1 MANEGQ
7 VTFDIRFH
15 AVTPG
20 MEQVKLII
28 NVEAQKSFTPG
39 YDIVTRAVY
48 YCARL
53 LSSQMGVEFTPK
65 SYDGIKK
72 VYSIWICFD
81 VPEYAENTITEYKI
95 QPNSLYGDFQ
105 GKVRYDLF
113 SAVMVCLGKKED
125 LSAGSS
131 LHRLL
136 EADLEL
142 GGTDQTFNLLMGRAL
157 QKEMGMEPQ
166 AALFM
171 PILEGIDGVE
181 KMSKSLGNY
190 IGIDEDARVMFQK
203 VMQIPDHRII
213 KYFELATDI
222 LPEELQ
228 KIKEQLADG
237 INPRDSKRLLA
248 RTITRLYHSEEE
260 TKEAERFFTEAFV
273 LRKVPQRPDTLQ
285 VVMDQGTLYDCL
297 RPLVQ
302 ARVIHSGNEFKRLLS
317 QGGVQKNGQPVEKL
331 EEGIRTGDVLKV
343 GKGKFVR
350 LELV

>member
-15 AVTPG
+15 AVSPG

-136 EADLEL
+136 AAVFSEKLNTEAKKAVLEEQYGIQMTERIERSLAGMCNLSDLIYDRGLEQGRKKML
-142 GGTDQTFNLLMGRAL
+142 QMFLEKGGT
-157 QKEMGMEPQ
+157 
-166 AALFM
+166 
-171 PILEGIDGVE
+171 
-181 KMSKSLGNY
+181 
-190 IGIDEDARVMFQK
+190 
-203 VMQIPDHRII
+203 
-213 KYFELATDI
+213 
-222 LPEELQ
+222 
-228 KIKEQLADG
+228 
-237 INPRDSKRLLA
+237 
-248 RTITRLYHSEEE
+248 EEE
-260 TKEAERFFTEAFV
+260 AK
-273 LRKVPQRPDTLQ
+273 RPDL
-285 VVMDQGTLYDCL
+285 
-297 RPLVQ
+297 
-302 ARVIHSGNEFKRLLS
+302 SGADFPNS
-317 QGGVQKNGQPVEKL
+317 GPGQNPGAL
-331 EEGIRTGDVLKV
+331 
-343 GKGKFVR
+343 
-350 LELV
+350 

>member
-1 MANEGQ
+1 
-7 VTFDIRFH
+7 
-15 AVTPG
+15 
-20 MEQVKLII
+20 
-28 NVEAQKSFTPG
+28 
-39 YDIVTRAVY
+39 
-48 YCARL
+48 
-53 LSSQMGVEFTPK
+53 
-65 SYDGIKK
+65 
-72 VYSIWICFD
+72 
-81 VPEYAENTITEYKI
+81 
-95 QPNSLYGDFQ
+95 
-105 GKVRYDLF
+105 
-113 SAVMVCLGKKED
+113 
-125 LSAGSS
+125 
-131 LHRLL
+131 
-136 EADLEL
+136 
-142 GGTDQTFNLLMGRAL
+142 
-157 QKEMGMEPQ
+157 
-166 AALFM
+166 
-171 PILEGIDGVE
+171 
-181 KMSKSLGNY
+181 
-190 IGIDEDARVMFQK
+190 MFQK

-273 LRKVPQRPDTLQ
+273 QRKVPQRPDTLQ